1 MAAKPIPAKTEIV
14 APAWAAPKD
23 ENIKLEDVTAGD
35 ETERTSNDTEGN
47 DPVVDSVDKTTVTVV
62 VPKAYVL
69 RLDDNS
75 ELRIPAGVQEMN
87 PAHAA
92 HWYSKANGV
101 SVYKPNK

>member
-1 MAAKPIPAKTEIV
+1 M
-14 APAWAAPKD
+14 
-23 ENIKLEDVTAGD
+23 EDATTGD
-35 ETERTSNDTEGN
+35 ETESTDNDTEGN
-47 DPVVDSVDKTTVTVV
+47 DPVVSSVDKTTVTVV

-92 HWYSKANGV
+92 HWYSEANGV